1 MRITF
6 DADCASEQ
14 RVTRKPKSALKPV
27 TLRNLPE
34 PVAAAIL
41 RRAERDG
48 LSLNRT
54 VALVLEEAVAPYAH
68 SGTRAY
74 HDLDVLMG
82 TWSRAE
88 AEAFAR
94 ALGDQREVDPELWR

>member
-1 MRITF
+1 V
-6 DADCASEQ
+6 AC
-14 RVTRKPKSALKPV
+14 KPKSALKPV

-34 PVAAAIL
+34 EVAAAIV

-54 VALVLEEAVAPYAH
+54 VARVLEEAVAPYARQE
-68 SGTRAY
+68 TRVY
-74 HDLDVLMG
+74 HDLDALLG

-88 AEAFAR
+88 AEAFER
-94 ALGDQREVDPELWR
+94 ALGDQREVDPDLWR